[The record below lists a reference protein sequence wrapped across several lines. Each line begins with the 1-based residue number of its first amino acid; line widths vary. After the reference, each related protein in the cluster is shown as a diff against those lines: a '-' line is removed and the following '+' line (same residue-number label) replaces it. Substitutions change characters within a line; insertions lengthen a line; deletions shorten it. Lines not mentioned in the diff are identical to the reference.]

1 MCPPLLNML
10 LSKLCTQ
17 WRPLLIIS
25 TSTSYIILEYDI
37 SLEKFQVSWVTKATY
52 CNPFLPLSISRQT
65 KTWFWQ
71 RVGLYQINEKCLP
84 CLYDLL
90 FFWMRFQEGG
100 SLGKGIS
107 KLTSTKLSVSWPV
120 GQWFWVLSDGKIGHI
135 VNNKGGVLCNIKVL
149 KHAIETKHYILHIF
163 MYLFS
168 FE

>member
-1 MCPPLLNML
+1 MYTMKTTFN
-10 LSKLCTQ
+10 
-17 WRPLLIIS
+17 
-25 TSTSYIILEYDI
+25 YINIYILHHIGIRYKPR
-37 SLEKFQVSWVTKATY
+37 KFQVSWVTKATY
-52 CNPFLPLSISRQT
+52 CDPFLPLSIGRQT

-84 CLYDLL
+84 CLYDLV

-120 GQWFWVLSDGKIGHI
+120 GQWFCVLRDGKIGHI

>member
-1 MCPPLLNML
+1 ML
-10 LSKLCTQ
+10 PSKLCTQ

-25 TSTSYIILEYDI
+25 ISTSYIILEYNI
-37 SLEKFQVSWVTKATY
+37 SLEKF
-52 CNPFLPLSISRQT
+52 SRQT

-84 CLYDLL
+84 CLYDLV

-120 GQWFWVLSDGKIGHI
+120 GQWFWVLRDGKIGHI
-135 VNNKGGVLCNIKVL
+135 VNNKGGVLCNIKVF

>member
-163 MYLFS
+163 MHLFS

>member
-1 MCPPLLNML
+1 ML
-10 LSKLCTQ
+10 PSKLCTQ

-37 SLEKFQVSWVTKATY
+37 SLENFRFPESLRQPIAIRFCRWVS
-52 CNPFLPLSISRQT
+52 
-65 KTWFWQ
+65 TWFWQ

-84 CLYDLL
+84 CLYDLV

-120 GQWFWVLSDGKIGHI
+120 GQWFWVLRDGKIGHI

>member
-1 MCPPLLNML
+1 ML
-10 LSKLCTQ
+10 PSKLCTQ

-25 TSTSYIILEYDI
+25 ISTSYIILEYNI
-37 SLEKFQVSWVTKATY
+37 SLEKFRFPESLRQPIAIRFCRWV
-52 CNPFLPLSISRQT
+52 ISRQT

-84 CLYDLL
+84 CLYDLV

-100 SLGKGIS
+100 SLDKGIS

-120 GQWFWVLSDGKIGHI
+120 GQWFWVLRDGKIGHI